1 MKYAGQY
8 KILGAEYSAAVF
20 WLGKSHTLKKKIY
33 ISLCIVLEINNL

>member
-8 KILGAEYSAAVF
+8 KILGAESSAAVF
-20 WLGKSHTLKKKIY
+20 WLGKSHTLKKIY